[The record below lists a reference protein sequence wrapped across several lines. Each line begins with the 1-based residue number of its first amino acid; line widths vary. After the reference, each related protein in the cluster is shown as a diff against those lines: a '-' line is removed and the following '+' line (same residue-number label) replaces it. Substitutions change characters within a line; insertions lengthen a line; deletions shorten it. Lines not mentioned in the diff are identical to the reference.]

1 MLKVMESVGR
11 RPLRE
16 RSSTHSARRHT
27 KPVSERTLLIEALS
41 DLHNLL
47 EEYAPA
53 WYTEEHHRKAE
64 RALHAAL
71 ATRVY

>member
-1 MLKVMESVGR
+1 MLTIMGSTGSHAV
-11 RPLRE
+11 RE
-16 RSSTHSARRHT
+16 RASTHSSQCENESAT
-27 KPVSERTLLIEALS
+27 ERTLLIEALS

-64 RALHAAL
+64 SALRASREH
-71 ATRVY
+71 

>member
-1 MLKVMESVGR
+1 MLTVMGSAGSHAV
-11 RPLRE
+11 RE
-16 RSSTHSARRHT
+16 RASTHSSQCQDKSAI
-27 KPVSERTLLIEALS
+27 ERTRLIEALS

-64 RALHAAL
+64 SALHAS
-71 ATRVY
+71 REY

>member
-1 MLKVMESVGR
+1 MLTVMGSTGTRAVQEGV
-11 RPLRE
+11 
-16 RSSTHSARRHT
+16 STHSSQRENESAA
-27 KPVSERTLLIEALS
+27 ERTLLIEALS

-64 RALHAAL
+64 SALRASREH
-71 ATRVY
+71 